1 MEEIEVKFLNIDP
14 EAIQKKFADIGAK
27 KSGEYFYRRRVFDY
41 PDWRL
46 DKQGAWLRLRDEGDR
61 ITLSFK
67 QRLGI
72 KSHDGSESDDGMEE
86 VEIIVDDFDKTA
98 LLLVR
103 IGFVEKHYAEN
114 KRIRWV
120 KDEVEFDIDT
130 FPELEPYLEIE
141 ARSWEKIDLST
152 IAFGQGIS
160 TTPIQLVTAMS
171 AIANGGR
178 VVRPQVVD
186 KLLGESWEE
195 KIKPEIGERVIS
207 EETAKEITAMMV
219 LAAKEGEAKWTHLKG
234 FSVAGKTGTAQIP
247 ISGHY
252 DDEKTIA
259 SFIGFAPSDKP
270 KFIML
275 VTLREP
281 QTSPWASETAA
292 PLWYSIAKELFP
304 YFSIQ
309 PES

>member
-141 ARSWEKIDLST
+141 ARSWEKIDEAILWLDLNPADKK
-152 IAFGQGIS
+152 IF
-160 TTPIQLVTAMS
+160 S
-171 AIANGGR
+171 ANQIYA
-178 VVRPQVVD
+178 
-186 KLLGESWEE
+186 
-195 KIKPEIGERVIS
+195 
-207 EETAKEITAMMV
+207 
-219 LAAKEGEAKWTHLKG
+219 LKG
-234 FSVAGKTGTAQIP
+234 INVADYARITFDG
-247 ISGHY
+247 
-252 DDEKTIA
+252 
-259 SFIGFAPSDKP
+259 
-270 KFIML
+270 ML
-275 VTLREP
+275 KK
-281 QTSPWASETAA
+281 A
-292 PLWYSIAKELFP
+292 
-304 YFSIQ
+304 
-309 PES
+309 

>member
-72 KSHDGSESDDGMEE
+72 KSHDGNESDDGMEE

-120 KDEVEFDIDT
+120 KEEVEFDIDT
-130 FPELEPYLEIE
+130 FPELEPYRERE
-141 ARSWEKIDLST
+141 ARSWEKIDEAILWLDLNPADKK
-152 IAFGQGIS
+152 IF
-160 TTPIQLVTAMS
+160 S
-171 AIANGGR
+171 ANQIYA
-178 VVRPQVVD
+178 
-186 KLLGESWEE
+186 
-195 KIKPEIGERVIS
+195 
-207 EETAKEITAMMV
+207 
-219 LAAKEGEAKWTHLKG
+219 LKG
-234 FSVAGKTGTAQIP
+234 INVADYARITFAGMIKKT
-247 ISGHY
+247 
-252 DDEKTIA
+252 
-259 SFIGFAPSDKP
+259 
-270 KFIML
+270 
-275 VTLREP
+275 
-281 QTSPWASETAA
+281 
-292 PLWYSIAKELFP
+292 
-304 YFSIQ
+304 
-309 PES
+309 